1 MSIALHD
8 FFHVQERSLIILTL
22 VEKIRALARQ
32 RDLSLPQLEQEL
44 GLGNGTISRWRSSSP
59 NTEKLQKIADYF
71 QVSMD
76 YLLGRE
82 QYLTQ
87 KDEKDIAKDLD
98 NIMEK
103 LTSGEDGPASYNGE
117 EISPEAAELFRD
129 ELEIALK
136 RLKLINKEKYTPK
149 KYKK

>member
-1 MSIALHD
+1 M
-8 FFHVQERSLIILTL
+8 TL

-71 QVSMD
+71 NVSMD

-98 NIMEK
+98 SIMKK
-103 LTSGEDGPASYNGE
+103 LTSGENGPASYNGE
-117 EISPEAAELFRD
+117 EISPEAAELFKD

-136 RLKLINKEKYTPK
+136 RLKLINKDKYTPK

>member
-1 MSIALHD
+1 M
-8 FFHVQERSLIILTL
+8 TL

-98 NIMEK
+98 NIIEK
-103 LTSGEDGPASYNGE
+103 LASGEDGPASYNGE

>member
-1 MSIALHD
+1 M
-8 FFHVQERSLIILTL
+8 TL

-71 QVSMD
+71 NVSMD

-98 NIMEK
+98 SIMEK
-103 LTSGEDGPASYNGE
+103 LTSGENGPASYNGE
-117 EISPEAAELFRD
+117 EISPEAAELFKD

-136 RLKLINKEKYTPK
+136 RLKLIDKDKYTPK

>member
-1 MSIALHD
+1 MSIDLHD
-8 FFHVQERSLIILTL
+8 FFHVAERSLFILTL
-22 VEKIRALARQ
+22 VEKIRTLARQ

-44 GLGNGTISRWRSSSP
+44 GLGNGTISRWRNSSP

-71 QVSMD
+71 NVSMD

-82 QYLTQ
+82 QYLTP
-87 KDEKDIAKDLD
+87 KDGKDIARDLD
-98 NIMEK
+98 SIMEK
-103 LTSGEDGPASYNGE
+103 LTAGEDGPASYNGE
-117 EISPEAAELFRD
+117 ELSPEAAELFRD

-136 RLKLINKEKYTPK
+136 RLKLINKDKYTPK

>member
-1 MSIALHD
+1 M
-8 FFHVQERSLIILTL
+8 TL

-71 QVSMD
+71 NVSMD
-76 YLLGRE
+76 YLLGRK

-98 NIMEK
+98 SIMEK
-103 LTSGEDGPASYNGE
+103 LTSGENGPASYNGE
-117 EISPEAAELFRD
+117 EISPEAAELFKD

>member
-1 MSIALHD
+1 M
-8 FFHVQERSLIILTL
+8 TL

-98 NIMEK
+98 NIIEK
-103 LTSGEDGPASYNGE
+103 LASGEDGPASYNGE

-136 RLKLINKEKYTPK
+136 RLKLINKEKYTSK

>member
-1 MSIALHD
+1 M
-8 FFHVQERSLIILTL
+8 TL

-98 NIMEK
+98 NIIEK
-103 LTSGEDGPASYNGE
+103 LASGEDGPASYNGE

-136 RLKLINKEKYTPK
+136 RLKIINKDKYTPK

>member
-1 MSIALHD
+1 MSIDLHD
-8 FFHVQERSLIILTL
+8 FFHAKERSLGILTL

-71 QVSMD
+71 NVSMD

-98 NIMEK
+98 SIMEK
-103 LTSGEDGPASYNGE
+103 LTSGENGPASYNGE
-117 EISPEAAELFRD
+117 EISPEAAELFKD

>member
-1 MSIALHD
+1 
-8 FFHVQERSLIILTL
+8 
-22 VEKIRALARQ
+22 
-32 RDLSLPQLEQEL
+32 
-44 GLGNGTISRWRSSSP
+44 
-59 NTEKLQKIADYF
+59 
-71 QVSMD
+71 MD

-98 NIMEK
+98 SIMEK

-117 EISPEAAELFRD
+117 EISPEAAELFKD

-149 KYKK
+149 KCKK

>member
-1 MSIALHD
+1 M
-8 FFHVQERSLIILTL
+8 TL
-22 VEKIRALARQ
+22 VEKVRALARQ

>member
-1 MSIALHD
+1 MTC
-8 FFHVQERSLIILTL
+8 VERVKQICK
-22 VEKIRALARQ
+22 ERKI
-32 RDLSLPQLEQEL
+32 P
-44 GLGNGTISRWRSSSP
+44 ISRL
-59 NTEKLQKIADYF
+59 EKDLGFSNGYIGQLKKGIFPADRLSKIATYLNL
-71 QVSMD
+71 SAEYLMD
-76 YLLGRE
+76 E
-82 QYLTQ
+82 SDNAELTS
-87 KDEKDIAKDLD
+87 KDNRDIAKDLD

>member
-1 MSIALHD
+1 M
-8 FFHVQERSLIILTL
+8 TL

>member
-1 MSIALHD
+1 M
-8 FFHVQERSLIILTL
+8 TL

-103 LTSGEDGPASYNGE
+103 ITSGEDGPASYNGE

>member
-1 MSIALHD
+1 M
-8 FFHVQERSLIILTL
+8 TL

-136 RLKLINKEKYTPK
+136 RLKLINKEKYLRHGNDRGIFFRTVRLIWLWLLQL
-149 KYKK
+149 

>member
-1 MSIALHD
+1 M
-8 FFHVQERSLIILTL
+8 TL
-22 VEKIRALARQ
+22 VEKIRTLARQ

-87 KDEKDIAKDLD
+87 KDEKDITKDLD
-98 NIMEK
+98 NIMQK

-117 EISPEAAELFRD
+117 ELSPEAAELFRD

-136 RLKLINKEKYTPK
+136 RLKIINKEKYTPK
-149 KYKK
+149 KYKDQK

>member
-1 MSIALHD
+1 MHD
-8 FFHVQERSLIILTL
+8 FFHAKERSLSILTL

-71 QVSMD
+71 NVSMD

-98 NIMEK
+98 SIMEK
-103 LTSGEDGPASYNGE
+103 LTSGENGPASYNGE
-117 EISPEAAELFRD
+117 EISPEAAELFKD

>member
-1 MSIALHD
+1 M
-8 FFHVQERSLIILTL
+8 TL

-44 GLGNGTISRWRSSSP
+44 GLGNGTISRWRNSSP

-71 QVSMD
+71 NVSMD
-76 YLLGRE
+76 YLLERD
-82 QYLTQ
+82 QYLTH

-98 NIMEK
+98 SIMEK
-103 LTSGEDGPASYNGE
+103 LTSGENGPASYNGE
-117 EISPEAAELFRD
+117 ELSPEAAELFRD

-149 KYKK
+149 KYKE